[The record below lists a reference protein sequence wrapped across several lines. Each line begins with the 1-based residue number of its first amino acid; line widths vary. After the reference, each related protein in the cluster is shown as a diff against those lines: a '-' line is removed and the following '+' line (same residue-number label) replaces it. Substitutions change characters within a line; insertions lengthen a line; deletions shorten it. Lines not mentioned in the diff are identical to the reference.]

1 MNRPWTGIRRAAL
14 IDGLLAALPIMAALP
29 AALFIHDPMGRDQG
43 VFGYI
48 AWRWLAGDTPYLL
61 AGVEHKGPL
70 VFAAYAAAF
79 RGLGTSM
86 EAVRGLAWSAMAV
99 TAALVGLIG
108 RRLWPGSRWIGPLAG
123 VLYALISTLSGLSA
137 WWDGAQ
143 AEAFMEPL
151 MAGALCGALL
161 LTAPRLNSG
170 ATPAAG
176 PRAGAAAYAPFG
188 VLLLLGLLVGAASL
202 GKPTALFVLFPLM
215 LLLPGGAARRAG
227 GLLAGVGLAWA
238 GVFAAFASRGA
249 GAAFLENAL
258 FVNLSYGGQGLAQLP
273 GMGGA
278 FLRRQLLVTPVP
290 LLGAAIF
297 GLVWLLRRERPGARR
312 ILGAW
317 LVAGYGALL
326 VQGRMFLYHYTPVV
340 APLALLLASGT
351 VGACGDLSGG
361 RSGADAP
368 HGRPTRAAWRAA
380 GALALLL
387 LLVGL
392 ARLPWSEL
400 TLRRAWRAGR
410 VSNAA
415 FYAHLSPPG
424 GANDVDPAETERAAV
439 WARAHV
445 APDQTLLVWGFE
457 PAVNFL
463 SRRVCPTRY
472 IYDYL
477 LTSPA
482 IPPRTQERYWGL
494 FRADL
499 AARPADWVAV
509 VSGDANPVEAV
520 DSATQLQREP
530 ELRRLLAE
538 RYEPVERVGDFAFH
552 RLRMAP

>member
-1 MNRPWTGIRRAAL
+1 MNRPSNGPRREAL
-14 IDGLLAALPIMAALP
+14 VAGLLSALPIMAALP
-29 AALFIHDPMGRDQG
+29 AALFIHDPMARDQG

-86 EAVRGLAWSAMAV
+86 ESARGLAWAAMAV
-99 TAALVGLIG
+99 TAALVALIG
-108 RRLWPGSRWIGPLAG
+108 RRLWPGSRWLGPLAG

-151 MAGALCGALL
+151 VAAALGGALL
-161 LTAPRLNSG
+161 L
-170 ATPAAG
+170 ATPGQTPGPAPAAG
-176 PRAGAAAYAPFG
+176 PRAAAAARAPFG

-202 GKPTALFVLFPLM
+202 GKPTALLVLLPLY
-215 LLLPGGAARRAG
+215 LALPGGPARRGG

-238 GVFAAFASRGA
+238 GAFAAFASRGA
-249 GAAFLENAL
+249 GPAFLENAL
-258 FVNLSYGGQGLAQLP
+258 LVNLSYGGQGLAQLP

-278 FLRRQLLVTPVP
+278 FLRRQLMVTPAP
-290 LLGAAIF
+290 LLGAALF
-297 GLVWLLRRERPGARR
+297 GLAWLLCRERPGARR
-312 ILGAW
+312 FLGAW
-317 LVAGYGALL
+317 LLAAYGALL

-340 APLALLLASGT
+340 APLSMLLACGT
-351 VGACGDLSGG
+351 VGACADLFGG
-361 RSGADAP
+361 RSGVETPHAP
-368 HGRPTRAAWRAA
+368 RSRAAWRAA

-410 VSNAA
+410 VSDAA
-415 FYAHLSPPG
+415 FHAHLSPAG
-424 GANDVDPAETERAAV
+424 GANDVDPAETLRAAA

-445 APDQTLLVWGFE
+445 APEQTLLVWGFE

-472 IYDYL
+472 IYDYF

-482 IPPRTQERYWGL
+482 IPPRAQERYWVL

-499 AARPADWVAV
+499 AARPADWMAV
-509 VSGDANPVEAV
+509 VSGDANPVEAA

-538 RYEPVERVGDFAFH
+538 RYEPVERVGDFAFY
-552 RLRMAP
+552 RLRPAP